1 MTKAGYKSVT
11 IPISLFDVLQEK
23 AKIEKISIG
32 KLIERGVLGESSP
45 KLLTLCSARNSGV
58 QVPLSS
64 HCFSGS
70 QGFGAPKNL
79 HSD

>member
-23 AKIEKISIG
+23 AKCEKISIG
-32 KLIERGVLGESSP
+32 KLIEKGVLGESSP
-45 KLLTLCSARNSGV
+45 KLLTLCSARSSGV

-64 HCFSGS
+64 PFMNGCFSDNDVMP
-70 QGFGAPKNL
+70 F
-79 HSD
+79 